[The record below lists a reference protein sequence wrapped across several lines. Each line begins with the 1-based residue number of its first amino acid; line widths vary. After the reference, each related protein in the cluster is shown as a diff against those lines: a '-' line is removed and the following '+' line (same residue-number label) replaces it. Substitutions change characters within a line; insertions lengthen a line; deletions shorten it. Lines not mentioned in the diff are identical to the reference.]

1 MIILSTFGA
10 RIIDTAYIILA
21 GKARCGVNCELLL
34 GGRRMGRCGVH
45 RFYVKAAS
53 FRLANLSSQNGF
65 SEVTFSSKSL
75 GFKLKLIL
83 CTYNIIIKSLPTF
96 ISYKYI
102 YMLHT
107 NTHTMYINIYLLLV
121 IHKSTVQLVK
131 ILKLCHFKI
140 KQLMIIININRLV
153 NLNCAM
159 IDRI

>member
-1 MIILSTFGA
+1 MYLTHLMIILSTFGA

-45 RFYVKAAS
+45 VKAAS

-102 YMLHT
+102 YITYKHT
-107 NTHTMYINIYLLLV
+107 YDVYKYKYIFITRHTQEYGSISRNSQTLSL
-121 IHKSTVQLVK
+121 
-131 ILKLCHFKI
+131 
-140 KQLMIIININRLV
+140 
-153 NLNCAM
+153 
-159 IDRI
+159 